1 MPLLEVKDITKSFYG
16 VKALDNVCMEV
27 EAGKIVGLIG
37 PNGSGKTTLFNCVT
51 GLYQVDG
58 GQVFFQGKEITN
70 TPVHRIAL
78 AGLSRTFQLVQIYPN
93 LTLRENLILALQ
105 EHQERSIAARFLR
118 LPRVREAEAIAN
130 ERAEEVLKEFALA
143 EKTDDLA
150 DTLSYGQRKLLEFAA
165 VMMPQ
170 PEVILLDEPAAAV
183 NPTMIENMK
192 THIRHTNEK
201 GVAFLVIE
209 HNMSVIMDICERV
222 VVLDHG
228 VKIAEGAPKEVQRD
242 PVVLEAYFGR

>member
-1 MPLLEVKDITKSFYG
+1 MPLLEVKDISKSFNG
-16 VKALDNVCMEV
+16 VKALDKVCLQV

-51 GLYQVDG
+51 GLYQVDS
-58 GQVFFQGKEITN
+58 GQVFFRGKEITN
-70 TPVHRIAL
+70 TPIHRIAL

-105 EHQERSIAARFLR
+105 EHQERSILARLLR
-118 LPRVREAEAIAN
+118 LPAVREAEAYAN
-130 ERAEEVLKEFALA
+130 ERAEKILSEFDLA
-143 EKTDDLA
+143 EKIDDVA

-165 VMMPQ
+165 VMMPK

-192 THIRHTNEK
+192 AHIRRTNEI
-201 GVAFLVIE
+201 GIAFLVIE
-209 HNMSVIMDICERV
+209 HNMNVIMDICEHI

-228 VKIAEGAPKEVQRD
+228 VKIAEGPPEEIQHD
-242 PVVLEAYFGR
+242 PVTLEAYFGR

>member
-1 MPLLEVKDITKSFYG
+1 MSLLEVKNVSKSFNG
-16 VKALDNVCMEV
+16 VKALENVSLEV

-37 PNGSGKTTLFNCVT
+37 PNGSGKTTLFNCIT
-51 GLYQVDG
+51 GIYQVDS
-58 GQVFFQGKEITN
+58 GQVLFQGKEITN
-70 TPVHRIAL
+70 KPIHRIAL

-105 EHQERSIAARFLR
+105 EHQERNVIKRILR
-118 LPRVREAEAIAN
+118 LPAVRRSEAHAN
-130 ERAEEVLKEFALA
+130 ERAEMILSEFDLA
-143 EKTDDLA
+143 GKIDDLA

-192 THIRHTNEK
+192 AHIRRTNET
-201 GVAFLVIE
+201 GIAFLVIE
-209 HNMSVIMDICERV
+209 HNMSVIMDICEHI
-222 VVLDHG
+222 VVLDYG
-228 VKIAEGAPKEVQRD
+228 VMIAEGPPEVIQRD
-242 PVVLEAYFGR
+242 PATLEAYFGR